1 MNPSEIAHALE
12 EQIDR
17 LDELVD
23 EVRDAGRNAAETES
37 AFKIEHA
44 KARLTIKATAI
55 EKLTVSDIEAE
66 ATIACEEVLL
76 GHLIAQNAL
85 MSTREVIRLSQTKVD
100 ALRTL
105 SASFRG
111 QS

>member
-1 MNPSEIAHALE
+1 MLTPA
-12 EQIDR
+12 QIER

-23 EVRDAGRNAAETES
+23 EVRDAGRNAAEAES

-44 KARLTIKATAI
+44 KARLTIKATAL

-66 ATIACEEVLL
+66 ALVACDELHLRYLL
-76 GHLIAQNAL
+76 GENAL
-85 MSTREVIRLSQTKVD
+85 ITTREVIRLSQTKVD

>member
-23 EVRDAGRNAAETES
+23 EVTDAGRNAAETES

-66 ATIACEEVLL
+66 ALVACEELHLQYLL
-76 GHLIAQNAL
+76 GENNLIT
-85 MSTREVIRLSQTKVD
+85 TREVIRLSQTKCD

-105 SASFRG
+105 SASFRA
-111 QS
+111 QA